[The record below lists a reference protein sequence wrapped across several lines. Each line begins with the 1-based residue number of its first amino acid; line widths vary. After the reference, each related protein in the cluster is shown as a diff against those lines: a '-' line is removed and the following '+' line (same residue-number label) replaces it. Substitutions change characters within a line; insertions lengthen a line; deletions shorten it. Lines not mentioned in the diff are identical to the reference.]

1 MLFWVQ
7 PPGAGEHG
15 GGASC
20 VDVVD
25 HSVEWLGLRGVGPQ
39 QGREFLE
46 QLLYLG
52 REGGDGG
59 AVSELQGLSKEFLLA

>member
-15 GGASC
+15 GGATC

-25 HSVEWLGLRGVGPQ
+25 HSVERLGLRRVGSQ

-46 QLLYLG
+46 QFLYLG
-52 REGGDGG
+52 RAAA
-59 AVSELQGLSKEFLLA
+59 AVSELQGLSKEFVLA